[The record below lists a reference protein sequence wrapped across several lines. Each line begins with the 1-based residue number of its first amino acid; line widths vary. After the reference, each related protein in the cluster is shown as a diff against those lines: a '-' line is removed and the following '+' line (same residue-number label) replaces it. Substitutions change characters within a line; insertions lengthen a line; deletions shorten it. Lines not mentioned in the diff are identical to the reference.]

1 MHFNHLNK
9 ETEMKKFAINLMW
22 LSLVMTVLIISS
34 DKKSEYQEK
43 LILKGDSTIETA
55 VNLGL

>member
-1 MHFNHLNK
+1 
-9 ETEMKKFAINLMW
+9 MKKFAINLMW